1 MITYTIYCMRQ
12 VLRLLQTQ
20 ELDRTIYDYPLPVAL
35 SYMISHA
42 ILILVHSYIYIDI
55 YITCD
60 KYITCHTIT
69 NGTNTDCIYH
79 YSVVVL
85 VMTQQYTR
93 PYNLYQLIYIY
104 ICIYIIYGYISTPY
118 ITGSNYTGTRYTDI
132 HARYTD
138 TVGSITLNTYRY
150 IHTIVSTC
158 QVYTY
163 TCQVYT
169 YTCQVHLYISQYM
182 RGIYTQYIYI
192 YIEIAQIKIQYQY
205 RLDY

>member
-42 ILILVHSYIYIDI
+42 ILILVHPHIYIDI

-60 KYITCHTIT
+60 KYITGNTIT
-69 NGTNTDCIYH
+69 NGTNTNCIYY

-85 VMTQQYTR
+85 VVTQQYTR

-104 ICIYIIYGYISTPY
+104 ICIYIIYGHISTPY
-118 ITGSNYTGTRYTDI
+118 ITGSNYTGTR
-132 HARYTD
+132 RY
-138 TVGSITLNTYRY
+138 L
-150 IHTIVSTC
+150 
-158 QVYTY
+158 
-163 TCQVYT
+163 
-169 YTCQVHLYISQYM
+169 QYM
-182 RGIYTQYIYI
+182 LVYYT
-192 YIEIAQIKIQYQY
+192 
-205 RLDY
+205 